1 VRLIPRSLFGRLLGI
16 AVVTTLAALAFAGVS
31 IGNVLERFVVR
42 GMDQQLDAE
51 VAMLTRALRDDGT
64 LDRARVVDLP
74 VFDGGDDHEG
84 RGWGWRVESARGSWT
99 GGDAVDA
106 GAAVDADPGRHF
118 EHRRPDPDDTRP
130 GEGVAVSGERVHL
143 RQRTVATA
151 AGPAIVSA
159 NGPRRLALAPLRE
172 ALAPLLGSLALLG
185 LGLAAATVLQLR
197 LGLRPLRTLRESLA
211 DVRAGRAERLPLEQ
225 PAELAPLAAE
235 LNALIDQN
243 AAGLDHARRHVANL
257 AHGLKTPLAALSLKL
272 AETGGDPDGSLQAMV
287 ADIDGRVRHH
297 LGRARAVAPGGST
310 RARTAL
316 APVIADLV
324 AVLRRVHADRPV
336 QASVTVTPDLVVIT
350 DAQDLN
356 EMLGNL
362 LDNAWRHARGTI
374 TIEAAAIGAA
384 IALTIADDGPGIPP
398 EALADA
404 RARGR
409 RLDERGDGHGFGLP
423 IAEELAELNGG
434 SLSLGVAR
442 TGGLQV
448 VLTLPAAV

>member
-1 VRLIPRSLFGRLLGI
+1 VRLIPRSLFGRLLAI
-16 AVVTTLAALAFAGVS
+16 AAMTTLAALAFAGVT

-51 VAMLTRALRDDGT
+51 VTMLARALRGDGT

-74 VFDGGDDHEG
+74 AFDGKGEREG
-84 RGWGWRVESARGSWT
+84 QGWGWRVESARGSWT
-99 GGDAVDA
+99 GGDAVRA
-106 GAAVDADPGRHF
+106 GIAPETAPGPRLEHGRPDADGA
-118 EHRRPDPDDTRP
+118 RP
-130 GEGVAVSGERVHL
+130 GEGTASSGERVHL
-143 RQRTVATA
+143 RQLTVSTA
-151 AGPAIVSA
+151 AGPAIVTA
-159 NGPRRLALAPLRE
+159 NAPRRLALAPLRE
-172 ALAPLLGSLALLG
+172 ALPPLLGSLALLG

-197 LGLRPLRTLRESLA
+197 LGLRPLRTLRETLA
-211 DVRAGRAERLPLEQ
+211 DVRAGRAERLPIEQ
-225 PAELAPLAAE
+225 PAELVPLAAE

-272 AETGGDPDGSLQAMV
+272 AETGRDPDGSLQAMV
-287 ADIDGRVRHH
+287 ADIDRRVRHH
-297 LGRARAVAPGGST
+297 LGRARAVAPGGAA

-316 APVIADLV
+316 APVVADLI
-324 AVLRRVHADRPV
+324 AVLCRVHADRAVLP
-336 QASVTVTPDLVVIT
+336 SVAIAPDLTVNADT
-350 DAQDLN
+350 QDVN

-362 LDNAWRHARGTI
+362 LDNAWRHARGVI
-374 TIEAAAIGAA
+374 TIEATATGAS
-384 IALTIADDGPGIPP
+384 IALTIEDDGPGIPP

-423 IAEELAELNGG
+423 IAEELAELTGG
-434 SLSLGVAR
+434 SLALSTAAI
-442 TGGLQV
+442 GGLRV